1 MKNAFQRLSHVIAVV
16 IFHFSNSI
24 FYRILN
30 NYCLAFTDTFRNI
43 KSIHKP
49 KIISILTI
57 RNKLNIRV
65 FPEKKEKKKYFAKRQ
80 SYFQLYKGTWT
91 P

>member
-1 MKNAFQRLSHVIAVV
+1 MKNALQRLSHVIAVV
-16 IFHFSNSI
+16 IFNFSNST

-30 NYCLAFTDTFRNI
+30 IYCLAFTDTFRII

-49 KIISILTI
+49 KIISILAV

-65 FPEKKEKKKYFAKRQ
+65 FPEKKREKIKLFCKKAKL
-80 SYFQLYKGTWT
+80 F
-91 P
+91 PIV